1 MVDKNA
7 VRRGYDGVA
16 ETYAA
21 ERSGD
26 GHGSDILDQFLRLL
40 PESARILDAG
50 CGQGEPVLRKL
61 SASATAIGVDF
72 SRAQLELATEN
83 APGAS
88 LLQGD
93 MTRLP
98 VRDNAFDA
106 ITTYHSLIHIPID
119 EHRTVI
125 DEFARVLKPNGRL
138 LLSEGPNEWSGT
150 NPDWLDGGV
159 EMQWNIAGAEATREQ
174 LQNAGFSI
182 SNEWGTNDAFAGED
196 EHWVFFSAEL
206 DK

>member
-1 MVDKNA
+1 MVDKDV

-21 ERSGD
+21 ERSKEGR
-26 GHGSDILDQFLRLL
+26 GIDILDEFLRPLSK
-40 PESARILDAG
+40 SARILDVG
-50 CGQGEPVLRKL
+50 CGQGEPVLCKL

-72 SRAQLELATEN
+72 SRAQLGLAIEN

-88 LLQGD
+88 LIQGD

-106 ITTYHSLIHIPID
+106 ITTYHSLIHVPIN

-125 DEFARVLKPNGRL
+125 DEFARVLQPNGRL

-150 NPDWLDGGV
+150 NPDWLESDV
-159 EMQWNIAGAEATREQ
+159 EMQWDIAGAEATREH
-174 LQNAGFSI
+174 LRNAGFTI
-182 SNEWGTNDAFAGED
+182 INEWDTFAGDNEQ
-196 EHWVFFSAEL
+196 WVFFSAQL
-206 DK
+206 DT